1 MEPRRFLL
9 LVALAVGF
17 TVSCALRGSMSGQ
30 TPSSPVG
37 RSPSDSQYH
46 SADMSKSASGGIAS
60 SNKAKTAPPTNQ
72 GDSSLALLAKI
83 AILPS
88 SISITGPRYSQR
100 LLVEGTFADGHQ
112 EELTSRA
119 RIAISDA
126 KIAAA
131 DKDGVVFPQ
140 GDGQATVTVT
150 VQGHRATA
158 PLIVAMR
165 NTSSGD
171 NAVA

>member
-1 MEPRRFLL
+1 MEPRRFRL

-17 TVSCALRGSMSGQ
+17 TVSCALPGSMAGQ
-30 TPSSPVG
+30 TPSSPAE
-37 RSPSDSQYH
+37 RSPNDSQYH

-60 SNKAKTAPPTNQ
+60 SKTAPTANQ
-72 GDSSLALLAKI
+72 GSSSLALLAKI

-119 RIAISDA
+119 KIVVSDA
-126 KIAAA
+126 KVAAA

-140 GDGQATVTVT
+140 GDGQATVTAT

-158 PLIVAMR
+158 PLI
-165 NTSSGD
+165 
-171 NAVA
+171 